1 MHEIVCTAKMGV
13 KGSYPVPPEAKHTPV
28 LRSWSCKFGSKYGG
42 TSSLIPNSSAKGWN
56 RIINYNLVRSTSLN
70 RTSF

>member
-28 LRSWSCKFGSKYGG
+28 LRS
-42 TSSLIPNSSAKGWN
+42 
-56 RIINYNLVRSTSLN
+56 
-70 RTSF
+70 